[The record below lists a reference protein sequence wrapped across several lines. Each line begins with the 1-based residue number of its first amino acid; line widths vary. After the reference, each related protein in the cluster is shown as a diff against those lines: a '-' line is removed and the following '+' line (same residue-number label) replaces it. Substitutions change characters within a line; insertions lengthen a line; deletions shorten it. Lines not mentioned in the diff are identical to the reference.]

1 MSLNDK
7 MWRIAIVMAAGII
20 LMIAGAAVDKTW
32 LQILGIVCVAVGCL
46 MDFCGMNCPHCGQWL
61 GKNPGK
67 HCRHCGAEIDYKAK
81 K

>member
-1 MSLNDK
+1 

-46 MDFCGMNCPHCGQWL
+46 MDFCGMNCPA
-61 GKNPGK
+61 PA
-67 HCRHCGAEIDYKAK
+67 RTR
-81 K
+81 